1 MKNWPWHGYII
12 LAVMVFALSFFFY
25 FKPQNAELEKIK
37 SERQKVEEEVAQLLE
52 KKKQLD
58 LIEAELADLNT
69 TLKELEQIIPLRKET
84 DVILRRIQQM
94 AFDSRLDII
103 KFTPRA
109 LINQEFYSEWPIPIE
124 IRGSYHNLA
133 SFFDRLSKFA
143 RLFNIDNFSLKT
155 LANQTEDMTISSTFT
170 AKTYIF
176 LEESADAP
184 ASPQEKRRA
193 Q

>member
-1 MKNWPWHGYII
+1 MKNLPWYGYII
-12 LAVMVFALSFFFY
+12 LALVIFALSFLFY

-37 SERQKVEEEVAQLLE
+37 SERQKVEREVAQLLE

-58 LIEAELADLNT
+58 LIEAELASLNT
-69 TLKELEQIIPLRKET
+69 TLKELEQIIPLKKET

-103 KFTPRA
+103 KFTPKG

-124 IRGSYHNLA
+124 IRGNYHNLA

-143 RLFNIDNFSLKT
+143 RLFNIDNFSIKT
-155 LANQTEDMTISSTFT
+155 LANQTDDLTVSSNFT

-176 LEESADAP
+176 LEESAEAP
-184 ASPQEKRRA
+184 AGQQEKRRT